1 MHLKFSAAMFCL
13 SFAVRTLANF
23 SVPFVSVAVAQSVP
37 STAQDAVQLIRNYY
51 RWINQRKYEGAFGI
65 WEKREDGNAA
75 NGQSFE
81 KFKNGFG
88 ETATVSV
95 EIGEPGEIEGAASS
109 NYIEIPVVISAT
121 TKSGQAQKFAG
132 TYTMRSSNIAND
144 RSWYI
149 YSAKVR
155 TMKECANSHRHFAAE
170 VDCHARE
177 G

>member
-1 MHLKFSAAMFCL
+1 MKRYKFSAAVTSL
-13 SFAVRTLANF
+13 VLLAGI
-23 SVPFVSVAVAQSVP
+23 FVTGQTSLVEIAHAQSVP
-37 STAQDAVQLIRNYY
+37 STGQDAVQLIRNYY
-51 RWINQRKYEGAFGI
+51 RWINQKKYEGAFGI

-75 NGQSFE
+75 NGQSFV

-88 ETATVSV
+88 DTATVSV
-95 EIGEPGEIEGAASS
+95 EIGEPGEIEGAAGS

-132 TYTMRSSNIAND
+132 TYTMRSSNVADD

-155 TMKECANSHRHFAAE
+155 K
-170 VDCHARE
+170 VK
-177 G
+177 